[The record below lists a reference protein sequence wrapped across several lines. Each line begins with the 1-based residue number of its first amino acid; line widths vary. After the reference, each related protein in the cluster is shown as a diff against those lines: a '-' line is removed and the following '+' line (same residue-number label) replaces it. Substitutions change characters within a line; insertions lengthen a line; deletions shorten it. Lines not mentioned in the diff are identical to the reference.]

1 MYKNVVNLYNT
12 KLAIY
17 FNNYN
22 NITDEEKKMMD
33 KNMVLVIYFLKAVN
47 MMNATKKMKKN
58 VNHSRK
64 KLLLKE

>member
-47 MMNATKKMKKN
+47 MMNSTKKMKKN